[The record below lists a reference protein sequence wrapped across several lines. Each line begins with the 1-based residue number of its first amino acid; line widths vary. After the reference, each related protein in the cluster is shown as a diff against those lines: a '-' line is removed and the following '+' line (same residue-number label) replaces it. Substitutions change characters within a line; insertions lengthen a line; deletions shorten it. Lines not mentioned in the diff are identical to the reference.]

1 MSPCCWLLICFNHG
15 SNNHSYIGFPRGDG
29 FGQKES
35 NLDVGLAIDV
45 ALDFLRKAYEIK
57 KDPEISAHLGE
68 VLWHANKID
77 EAQKIWDE
85 SLQQYPDNKILL
97 KTVKKY
103 R

>member
-1 MSPCCWLLICFNHG
+1 MDSMGWEQYRLGN
-15 SNNHSYIGFPRGDG
+15 
-29 FGQKES
+29 
-35 NLDVGLAIDV
+35 IDV